1 MQSNNSI
8 ETYAY
13 GTSKVIVKMITK
25 IITKKKKQKKNAKTI
40 TFDSIA
46 KENIKKT

>member
-13 GTSKVIVKMITK
+13 GTSKVIVKMITN
-25 IITKKKKQKKNAKTI
+25 IITKKKKKQKRLPLIVLQKKTL
-40 TFDSIA
+40 
-46 KENIKKT
+46 KKHNPN